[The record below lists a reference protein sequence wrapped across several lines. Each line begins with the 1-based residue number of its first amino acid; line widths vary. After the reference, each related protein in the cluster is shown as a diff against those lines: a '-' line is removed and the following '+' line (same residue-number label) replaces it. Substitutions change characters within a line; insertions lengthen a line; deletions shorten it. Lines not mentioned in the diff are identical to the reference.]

1 MTFQRARSEEQR
13 EVRRRAILETT
24 SAMLDEMPVAQV
36 TLNEL
41 SRRVGLAKTAV
52 LRYFESREA
61 VLLDLLDHRTTTWL
75 AELDR
80 ELADGVDP
88 GRPAEERAGPAADVL
103 SRSLAAQ
110 TVLCDLFG
118 AQGGVLEH
126 NVSVEAVRRHKR
138 ASLDNL
144 AVMAGLVRRHLPE
157 IGDSAELFCLNVL
170 LIGGALSAY
179 ASPPPSLLAVYESEP
194 ELAVHHTDLRT
205 ALRLA
210 IITSLLGMLPRPAS
224 GGQ

>member
-13 EVRRRAILETT
+13 AVRRQAILETT
-24 SAMLDEMPVAQV
+24 SAMLDEMPVAEV

-61 VLLDLLDHRTTTWL
+61 VLLDLMDDRTTTWL
-75 AELDR
+75 AELEQ
-80 ELADGVDP
+80 ELGQGVDP
-88 GRPAEERAGPAADVL
+88 SGSALERAEQTADVL

-138 ASLDNL
+138 ASLANL
-144 AVMAGLVRRHLPE
+144 AVMADLIRRHLPE
-157 IGDSAELFCLNVL
+157 VGDRAELFCLNAL
-170 LIGGALSAY
+170 LMAGALSAY
-179 ASPPPSLLAVYESEP
+179 TSPPPSLLAVYESEP
-194 ELAVHHTDLRT
+194 ALAVHHIDLRT

-210 IITSLLGMLPRPAS
+210 IITSLVGMLPRS
-224 GGQ
+224 

>member
-13 EVRRRAILETT
+13 AVRRQAILETT
-24 SAMLDEMPVAQV
+24 SAMLDEMPVAEV
-36 TLNEL
+36 SLNEL

-61 VLLDLLDHRTTTWL
+61 ILLDLMDDRTTTWL
-75 AELDR
+75 VELER
-80 ELADGVDP
+80 ELAHGVDLS
-88 GRPAEERAGPAADVL
+88 GSAMERAEQAADVL
-103 SRSLAAQ
+103 SRSLATQ
-110 TVLCDLFG
+110 TVLCDLIG

-126 NVSVEAVRRHKR
+126 NVSVEVIRRHKR
-138 ASLDNL
+138 ASLGNL

-157 IGDSAELFCLNVL
+157 VGDRAELFCLHAL
-170 LIGGALSAY
+170 FMAGTLSAY

-194 ELAVHHTDLRT
+194 ALAVHHVDLRT

-210 IITSLLGMLPRPAS
+210 IITSLVGVLPRS
-224 GGQ
+224 

>member
-13 EVRRRAILETT
+13 EIRRRAILETT
-24 SAMLDEMPVAQV
+24 SAMLDEMPVAEV

-61 VLLDLLDHRTTTWL
+61 VLLDLMDDRTATWL
-75 AELDR
+75 AELEQ
-80 ELADGVDP
+80 ELADGVDSSRSAP
-88 GRPAEERAGPAADVL
+88 ERAEQMADVL

-110 TVLCDLFG
+110 PVLCDLYG

-138 ASLDNL
+138 ASLGNL
-144 AVMAGLVRRHLPE
+144 AVMAALVRRHLPE
-157 IGDSAELFCLNVL
+157 VGDPAELFCLHAL
-170 LIGGALSAY
+170 LIAGALSAY
-179 ASPPPSLLAVYESEP
+179 DSPPPSLLAVYESEP
-194 ELAVHHTDLRT
+194 ALAVHHVDLRT
-205 ALRLA
+205 ALRVA
-210 IITSLLGMLPRPAS
+210 IITSLVGMLPRS
-224 GGQ
+224 

>member
-13 EVRRRAILETT
+13 AVRRRAILETT
-24 SAMLDEMPVAQV
+24 SAMLDEMPVAEV

-61 VLLDLLDHRTTTWL
+61 ILLDLLDDRTTTWL
-75 AELDR
+75 AELEQ
-80 ELADGVDP
+80 ELAHGVDLSGSP
-88 GRPAEERAGPAADVL
+88 LERAEQVADVL

-126 NVSVEAVRRHKR
+126 NVSVEVARRHKR
-138 ASLDNL
+138 AALGKL
-144 AVMAGLVRRHLPE
+144 AAMASLVRRHLPE
-157 IGDSAELFCLNVL
+157 VGDNAELFCLNT
-170 LIGGALSAY
+170 LIMGGALSAY
-179 ASPPPSLLAVYESEP
+179 TSPPPSLLAVYESEP
-194 ELAVHHTDLRT
+194 ALAVHHVDLRT
-205 ALRLA
+205 ALRVA
-210 IITSLLGMLPRPAS
+210 IITSLVGMLPRS
-224 GGQ
+224 

>member
-1 MTFQRARSEEQR
+1 MTFKRARSEEQR
-13 EVRRRAILETT
+13 AVRRQAILETT
-24 SAMLDEMPVAQV
+24 SAMLDEMPVAEV

-61 VLLDLLDHRTTTWL
+61 VLLDLMDDRTTTWL
-75 AELDR
+75 AELEQ
-80 ELADGVDP
+80 ELDQGVDP
-88 GRPAEERAGPAADVL
+88 SGSALERAEQTADVL

-138 ASLDNL
+138 ASLANL
-144 AVMAGLVRRHLPE
+144 AVMADLIRRHLPE
-157 IGDSAELFCLNVL
+157 VGDRAELFCLNAL
-170 LIGGALSAY
+170 LMAGALSAY
-179 ASPPPSLLAVYESEP
+179 TSPPPSLLAVYESEP
-194 ELAVHHTDLRT
+194 ALAVHHIDLRT

-210 IITSLLGMLPRPAS
+210 IITSLVGMLPRS
-224 GGQ
+224 

>member
-13 EVRRRAILETT
+13 AVRRRAILQTT
-24 SAMLDEMPVAQV
+24 SAMLDEMPVAEV

-61 VLLDLLDHRTTTWL
+61 VLLDLMDDRTTTWL
-75 AELDR
+75 AELEP
-80 ELADGVDP
+80 ELAQGIDA
-88 GRPAEERAGPAADVL
+88 GRSVVERAEQLADVL

-110 TVLCDLFG
+110 TVLCDLYG

-126 NVSVEAVRRHKR
+126 NVSVEVIRRHKR
-138 ASLDNL
+138 ASLGNL

-157 IGDSAELFCLNVL
+157 LGDRAEMFCLNL
-170 LIGGALSAY
+170 LIVGGALSAY
-179 ASPPPSLLAVYESEP
+179 TSPPPSLLAVYESEP
-194 ELAVHHTDLRT
+194 ALAVHHIDLHT

-210 IITSLLGMLPRPAS
+210 IITSLVGLLPRP
-224 GGQ
+224 